1 MKWFKN
7 LFETRSVSQT
17 YTHPELIPPGSQS
30 GAIVTPENAESI
42 SGVFACVQSISESVA
57 SLPLLVYRRTGNG
70 DRERAMDHPLY
81 TVLHDRPNPAQ
92 TSLEF
97 REQMQAAVLLRGNG
111 YAEIEWDGQG
121 NVVGLHPAH
130 PDRVSVLKLSNGR
143 IAYDVTDDSGKA
155 RRLLQEEML
164 HLKDRTE
171 NGITGRSRI
180 RIARETLG
188 LAISQQDHGAR
199 TFANGTRLSG
209 VLQTPH
215 QMTDESLKR
224 LSKSWQ
230 SQFQGA
236 HNAGKTAI
244 LENGLEYKQMSMTL
258 EDAEWLAAMKF
269 SVEQVCR
276 IFRVPPT
283 MAGDLTHGN
292 YSNTSETAR
301 HFVIHTLKRHLVM
314 WEQAIS
320 RSLLGPIARQRY
332 FAEHS
337 LDGLLRGD
345 STNRAEFYKL
355 GIESG
360 WLLPSE
366 ARRLENLPTV
376 EGIDDARTTQAA

>member
-1 MKWFKN
+1 MKWFRQ
-7 LFETRSVSQT
+7 LFEKRSETVS
-17 YTHPELIPPGSQS
+17 HPELVPPWSRS
-30 GAIVTPENAESI
+30 GAIVTPDNAESI
-42 SGVFACVQSISESVA
+42 SACFACVQAISESVA
-57 SLPLLVYRRTGNG
+57 SLPLMLYRKSENG
-70 DRERAMDHPLY
+70 DRERAGDHPLHQ
-81 TVLHDRPNPAQ
+81 VLHDRPNPTQ

-97 REQMQAAVLLRGNG
+97 REQMQAAVLLRGNA
-111 YAEIEWDGQG
+111 YAEIEWDGQA
-121 NVVGLHPAH
+121 NVVGLTPIH
-130 PDRVSVLKLSNGR
+130 PDRVTVLKLRNGR
-143 IAYDVTDDSGKA
+143 TAYDVADDSGSV
-155 RRLLQEEML
+155 RRLLQEEMF

-188 LAISQQDHGAR
+188 LAISQQEHGAK

-224 LSKSWQ
+224 LSESWQ

-236 HNAGKTAI
+236 DNAGKTAI

-345 STNRAEFYKL
+345 STNRAEFYKS
-355 GIESG
+355 GIEAG
-360 WLLPSE
+360 WLLRSE

-376 EGIDDARTTQAA
+376 EGIDNAGTTETA

>member
-1 MKWFKN
+1 MPMKWFQR
-7 LFETRSVSQT
+7 LFERRGEPVT
-17 YTHPELIPPGSQS
+17 YPELVPEFSQS
-30 GAIVTPENAESI
+30 GAIVTPANAESI
-42 SGVFACVQSISESVA
+42 SACFACVQAISESVA
-57 SLPLLVYRRTGNG
+57 SLPLITYRRTDGG
-70 DRERAMDHPLY
+70 DRERAADHPLY
-81 TVLHDRPNPAQ
+81 QVLHDRPNPRQ

-111 YAEIEWDGQG
+111 YAEIEFDGQA
-121 NVVGLHPAH
+121 NVTALHPIH
-130 PDRVSVLKLSNGR
+130 PDRVTVLKLNNDR
-143 IAYDVTDDSGKA
+143 IGYDVADDNGQV
-155 RRLLQEEML
+155 RRLLQEEVF

-180 RIARETLG
+180 RIARDTLG
-188 LAISQQDHGAR
+188 LAISQQDHGAK

-215 QMTDESLKR
+215 QMNDEALKR
-224 LSKSWQ
+224 LSKSWR

-236 HNAGKTAI
+236 DNAGKTAI
-244 LENGLEYKQMSMTL
+244 LENGLEYKQMSMSL

-320 RSLLGPIARQRY
+320 RALLGPIARQRY

-376 EGIDDARTTQAA
+376 EGIDDARTVQAA

>member
-7 LFETRSVSQT
+7 LLEKRSVSQT
-17 YTHPELIPPGSQS
+17 FTYPELIPPGSQS
-30 GAIVTPENAESI
+30 GAIVTPETAESI
-42 SGVFACVQSISESVA
+42 SACFACVQAISESVA
-57 SLPLLVYRRTGNG
+57 SLPLMLYKRHENG
-70 DRERAMDHPLY
+70 DRERASYHPLY
-81 TVLHDRPNPAQ
+81 TVLHERPNDYQ

-121 NVVGLHPAH
+121 NAVGLHPIH
-130 PDRVSVLKLSNGR
+130 PDRVSVLKLANGR
-143 IAYDVTDDSGKA
+143 IAYDVTGDDGRA
-155 RRLLQEEML
+155 RRLLSEEML

-188 LAISQQDHGAR
+188 LAITQQEHGSR
-199 TFANGTRLSG
+199 TFSNGTRLSG
-209 VLQTPH
+209 VLETPH
-215 QMTDESLKR
+215 QMTDESLQR
-224 LSKSWQ
+224 LARDWR
-230 SQFQGA
+230 SQFQGS

-244 LENGLEYKQMSMTL
+244 LENGLQYKQVSMTL

-314 WEQAIS
+314 WEQSIS

-337 LDGLLRGD
+337 LEGLLRGD

-366 ARRLENLPTV
+366 ARRLENLPMK
-376 EGIDDARTTQAA
+376 EGIDNARTAQTA

>member
-7 LFETRSVSQT
+7 WMERRSVSQT
-17 YTHPELIPPGSQS
+17 FTYPELIPPGSQS
-30 GAIVTPENAESI
+30 GAIVTPETAESI
-42 SGVFACVQSISESVA
+42 SACYACVQAIAESVA
-57 SLPLLVYRRTGNG
+57 SLPLMLYKRHENG
-70 DRERAMDHPLY
+70 DRERASYHPLY
-81 TVLHDRPNPAQ
+81 QVLHDRPNENQ

-97 REQMQAAVLLRGNG
+97 REQMQAAVLLRGNA

-121 NVVGLHPAH
+121 NVVGLHPVH
-130 PDRVSVLKLSNGR
+130 PDRVSVLKLNNGR
-143 IAYDVTDDSGKA
+143 IAYDVTGDDGRA
-155 RRLLQEEML
+155 RRLLSEEML

-188 LAISQQDHGAR
+188 LAITQQEHGSR
-199 TFANGTRLSG
+199 TFSNGTRLSG
-209 VLQTPH
+209 VLETPH
-215 QMTDESLKR
+215 QMTDESLQR
-224 LSKSWQ
+224 LARDWR

-244 LENGLEYKQMSMTL
+244 LENGLQYKQVSMTL

-337 LDGLLRGD
+337 LEGLLRGD

-366 ARRLENLPTV
+366 ARRLENLPMK
-376 EGIDDARTTQAA
+376 EGIDNARTAQAA